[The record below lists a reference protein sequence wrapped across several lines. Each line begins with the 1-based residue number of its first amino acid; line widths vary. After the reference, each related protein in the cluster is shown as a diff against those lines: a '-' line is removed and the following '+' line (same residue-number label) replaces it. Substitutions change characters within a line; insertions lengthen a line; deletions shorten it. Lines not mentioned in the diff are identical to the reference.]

1 MTHPTLIEVP
11 SVFGEPVRNLE
22 PSNVLTRP
30 KKYIE
35 VRQYPLNFTNQD
47 LTIAYRNGLK
57 FNLPRQYSRD
67 HQALVIRTEICID
80 NLVEINADH
89 LLSVVQEHCSSE
101 LKLFQAAISPQDQP
115 YPYREPYG
123 GVNLIIDYS
132 ISIQELRKHGG
143 SVYFHDVD
151 IMVSHLP
158 VELAPEHPHSE
169 QGRLKTICLETHQRE
184 GSRFGFA
191 IEIVDNQGTIGDRYI
206 NIGGRVSK
214 IPATE
219 DPRKMDGIY
228 VSWNQSVS
236 GKLSLPETALQHL
249 SADDADLE
257 FNLFKS
263 YGEAEQFGNGD
274 ESRKRQLV
282 ELEHEATIAKTQ
294 LALEKAETDREN
306 IRLEQSLKTL
316 TFQHDTLKSERE
328 DLMNR
333 QNLLHEAEKQ
343 RLKDHYEARSYR
355 RKDDSE
361 VLRVLPVIA
370 MGIGAVIMAIKAFF

>member
-22 PSNVLTRP
+22 PSNILTRP

-47 LTIAYRNGLK
+47 LTIAYRSGLK

-67 HQALVIRTEICID
+67 HQALIIRTEISID

-89 LLSVVQEHCSSE
+89 LLSVVEEHCSSE
-101 LKLFQAAISPQDQP
+101 LKLFKDAISPQDQP

-123 GVNLIIDYS
+123 GINLIIDYS

-151 IMVSHLP
+151 LMVSHLP
-158 VELAPEHPHSE
+158 VELAPDHPHSE
-169 QGRLKTICLETHQRE
+169 QGRLKTICLETHQHE
-184 GSRFGFA
+184 GKRFGFA
-191 IEIVDNQGTIGDRYI
+191 VEIVDNQGTIGDRYI

-214 IPATE
+214 IPAIE
-219 DPRKMDGIY
+219 NPRKMDGIY
-228 VSWNQSVS
+228 VSWNQHVS
-236 GKLSLPETALQHL
+236 GKMSLPETTLQHM
-249 SADDADLE
+249 SPDVADLE
-257 FNLFKS
+257 FNLFRT
-263 YGEAEQFGNGD
+263 YGEADAHGNGE
-274 ESRKRQLV
+274 ESRKRELV
-282 ELEHEATIAKTQ
+282 SLEHETTLAKSQ
-294 LALEKAETDREN
+294 LAKEKAETDREN
-306 IRLEQSLKTL
+306 LRLEQSLKTL
-316 TFQHDTLKSERE
+316 THQHDTLKTERE
-328 DLMNR
+328 EFVNK
-333 QNLLHEAEKQ
+333 QNLIHEAEKQ
-343 RLKDHYEARSYR
+343 QLKDFYEARSYR